1 MQEVINMKQN
11 QQAMKQKEREKKK
24 RHRERAL
31 KLQRLLYLSNLD
43 DREIDP
49 VIEEEREALR
59 VELWRGEQ
67 SHLRIVEVL
76 YKGEVIFTGTRK
88 DVCRKCK
95 KANRTMSDLLRYGHE
110 DKQGRT
116 YRYKDWSG
124 TIDEVV
130 DYD

>member
-1 MQEVINMKQN
+1 MKQN
-11 QQAMKQKEREKKK
+11 QQAMKQKEHEKKK

-49 VIEEEREALR
+49 ISEEELEALR
-59 VELWRGEQ
+59 IELWRGEQ

-124 TIDEVV
+124 TINDGV
-130 DYD
+130 DFD

>member
-1 MQEVINMKQN
+1 MKKKHR
-11 QQAMKQKEREKKK
+11 AMKQKEREKKK

-31 KLQRLLYLSNLD
+31 KLQRLLYLSKLD
-43 DREIDP
+43 EQEIDP

-67 SHLRIVEVL
+67 SHLRNVEVL

-116 YRYKDWSG
+116 YRYKNRNESFK
-124 TIDEVV
+124 
-130 DYD
+130 YQ

>member
-1 MQEVINMKQN
+1 MQEVIKMNQN
-11 QQAMKQKEREKKK
+11 QRAMKQKEHEKKK

-31 KLQRLLYLSNLD
+31 KLKRLLYLSNLD
-43 DREIDP
+43 DQSIDP

-88 DVCRKCK
+88 EVCRKCK

-116 YRYKDWSG
+116 YRYKDWSDA
-124 TIDEVV
+124 IAREV
-130 DYD
+130 DQ